1 MYKKSLLLLFLTCSL
16 ISYSQEIILSDTI
29 LQIYKL
35 REEAN
40 EYYIRARNDKSA
52 VFKAIEKYDFLFTFS
67 NVDESVRYV
76 DYADLLAQSG
86 DLYKAMIYYDWAF
99 ELKRMTAREFGISF
113 RKKYFEEDTLL
124 YNNKFK
130 EFNSQMDTYYTARE
144 LELLSDIKAMIAVDQ
159 FARQYSKDYPKH
171 KNCTKNIIPY
181 ADSITMIRWLELYEK
196 YPEFDDPLS
205 ISKEIGMVLGR
216 HIFSS
221 YPDFWLKYE
230 EPRIRKCIIEGKGYP
245 KGYART
251 YDRCIITSGREEYSF
266 YGEWDNVGKN
276 VNPDKELINKRRAN
290 LSLPPLEDK
299 KVNPNE
305 FFITY

>member
-40 EYYIRARNDKSA
+40 EYYFSARHDKSA
-52 VFKAIEKYDFLFTFS
+52 VLKAIEKYDFLFSFS
-67 NVDESVRYV
+67 NVDESVRYL

-99 ELKRMTAREFGISF
+99 ELKRMTAREFGFSF
-113 RKKYFEEDTLL
+113 RKKYFEEDTVL
-124 YNNKFK
+124 YYQKLD
-130 EFNSQMDTYYTARE
+130 EFNNRMDYYYTARE
-144 LELLSDIKAMIAVDQ
+144 QELLGDIKAIIAVDQ
-159 FARQYSKDYPKH
+159 FARQYSRDFPKH
-171 KNCTKNIIPY
+171 KVCSKSIIPY
-181 ADSITMIRWLELYEK
+181 ADSLTMVKLIELYEK
-196 YPEFDDPLS
+196 YPEFDNPLT

-216 HIFSS
+216 HIYTG
-221 YPDFWLKYE
+221 YPEFWLKYE
-230 EPRIRKCIIEGKGYP
+230 EARTRKCIIEGKGYP

-251 YDRCIITSGREEYSF
+251 YDRCVITSGRELYSV
-266 YGEWDNVGKN
+266 YGEWDNNGKN
-276 VNPDKELINKRRAN
+276 VNPDKELVNKRRAN
-290 LSLPPLEDK
+290 LGLPPLEEK
-299 KVNPNE
+299 KDNPNE